1 MVHLEHG
8 AARVL
13 LVRDEVVDVEGD
25 GGDVVPWQVT
35 PPPREDAGPRGG
47 VGVAVHHH
55 LLQYVEQDIV
65 E

>member
-1 MVHLEHG
+1 
-8 AARVL
+8 
-13 LVRDEVVDVEGD
+13 
-25 GGDVVPWQVT
+25 VPWQVT